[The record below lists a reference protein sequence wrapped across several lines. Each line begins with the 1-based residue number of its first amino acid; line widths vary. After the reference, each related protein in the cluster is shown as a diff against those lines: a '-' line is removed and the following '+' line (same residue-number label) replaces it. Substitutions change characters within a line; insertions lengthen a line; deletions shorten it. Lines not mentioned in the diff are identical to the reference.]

1 MICTKC
7 QKNNEPNAKFCLS
20 CGNNLQLIVCSQCG
34 NENEKNAKF
43 CLSCGSNF
51 KTEQKEPKPSV
62 LVESPPKEKL
72 ASSSDTPEE
81 VLSSQVLSSEDLS
94 TRPLVYSFLAH
105 SLDGKKFN
113 LPSKPQILLG
123 RLDQVGKIFPDID
136 LTFMDEEKKVSR
148 KHAHILTKNNT
159 FFLVDLGSVNGTFIN
174 EMKCDKDK
182 EYPIKNNDVLVFGE
196 LSFTFHTN
204 L

>member
-7 QKNNEPNAKFCLS
+7 QKNNAPNAKFCLS
-20 CGNNLQLIVCSQCG
+20 CGNDLQLMLCSQCG

-43 CLSCGSNF
+43 CLSCGSNL
-51 KTEQKEPKPSV
+51 KIEQKEPDSSV
-62 LVESPPKEKL
+62 LLDASPKEEL
-72 ASSSDTPEE
+72 VSPLDNPEE
-81 VLSSQVLSSEDLS
+81 VLSSEDLS
-94 TRPLVYSFLAH
+94 TRPLVYSFLVH

-123 RLDQVGKIFPDID
+123 RLDQAGKIFPDID
-136 LTFMDEEKKVSR
+136 LTFIDQEKKVSR

-159 FFLVDLGSVNGTFIN
+159 FFLIDLGSVNGTFIN
-174 EMKCDKDK
+174 TIKCDQDK
-182 EYPIKNNDVLVFGE
+182 EYAIKNNDTLVFGE